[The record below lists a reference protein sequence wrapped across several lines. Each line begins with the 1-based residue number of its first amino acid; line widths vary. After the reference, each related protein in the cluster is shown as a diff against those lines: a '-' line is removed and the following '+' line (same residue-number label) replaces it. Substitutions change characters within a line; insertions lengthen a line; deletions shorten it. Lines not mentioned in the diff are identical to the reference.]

1 MHGPYGVDNL
11 INKIKYV
18 AATVT
23 AISTVLSSMYVVS
36 QFYLTTQQM
45 SAVVRQNT
53 VAIKS
58 LEASIRDVPMQMMIE
73 HDAGVLFSTLNFPD
87 ATSADRIDDKID
99 SWFANSWG
107 IQIQAMINLC
117 KHDKKTLGTIIYRQN
132 VRKYCPRFGSF
143 VLLDKLMHA
152 DKQTAELD

>member
-1 MHGPYGVDNL
+1 MDNL

-18 AATVT
+18 AVTVT
-23 AISTVLSSMYVVS
+23 AISTVLTSMYVVS
-36 QFYLTTQQM
+36 QFYLTTKQM

-58 LEASIRDVPMQMMIE
+58 LEASIRDVPMQMMVE

-99 SWFANSWG
+99 LWFANSWG

>member
-1 MHGPYGVDNL
+1 MGCGVDNV

-23 AISTVLSSMYVVS
+23 AISAVLSSMYVVS
-36 QFYLTTQQM
+36 QFYITTQQM
-45 SAVVRQNT
+45 SAVVKQNT

-58 LEASIRDVPMQMMIE
+58 LEASIRDVPRQMMIE

-87 ATSADRIDDKID
+87 ATAADKIDDKID
-99 SWFANSWG
+99 AWFANSWG

-143 VLLDKLMHA
+143 VLLDKLMHT
-152 DKQTAELD
+152 DKQTAELN

>member
-1 MHGPYGVDNL
+1 MDNV

-23 AISTVLSSMYVVS
+23 AISAVLSSMYVVS
-36 QFYLTTQQM
+36 QFYITTQQM
-45 SAVVRQNT
+45 SAVVKQNT

-58 LEASIRDVPMQMMIE
+58 LEASIRDVPRQMMIE

-87 ATSADRIDDKID
+87 ATAADKIDDKID
-99 SWFANSWG
+99 GWFANSWG

-117 KHDKKTLGTIIYRQN
+117 KHDKKTLATIIYRQN

-143 VLLDKLMHA
+143 VLLDKLMHT
-152 DKQTAELD
+152 DKQTADLD

>member
-1 MHGPYGVDNL
+1 MEYSVDNV
-11 INKIKYV
+11 INKIKYI

-23 AISTVLSSMYVVS
+23 AVSAVLSGMYVVS
-36 QFYLTTQQM
+36 QFYITTQQM
-45 SAVVRQNT
+45 SSVVRQNT

-58 LEASIRDVPMQMMIE
+58 LESSIRDVPRQMMIE

-87 ATSADRIDDKID
+87 STSADKIDDKID
-99 SWFANSWG
+99 GWFDNSWG

-117 KHDKKTLGTIIYRQN
+117 KHDKKTLETIIYRQN

-143 VLLDKLMHA
+143 VLLDKLMHS
-152 DKQTAELD
+152 DEQTAELN